1 MTQRHRSHSNK
12 ATEKKYHIERMK
24 FGKSV
29 AHSIKRIDC
38 LIMSIKKKKQQQQKI
53 KTKTKRF

>member
-1 MTQRHRSHSNK
+1 MTQRHRSHCNK
-12 ATEKKYHIERMK
+12 ATEKKNHIERME

-29 AHSIKRIDC
+29 AHSIKNW
-38 LIMSIKKKKQQQQKI
+38 LSNNVHQKKKQQQQKI